1 METNDEASDSK
12 FGTRKWNVF
21 SMINQMHF
29 SVGNSII
36 NNIEFVKSNLCHYND
51 ACILARG
58 DITIIGH
65 QAA

>member
-1 METNDEASDSK
+1 MMK
-12 FGTRKWNVF
+12 
-21 SMINQMHF
+21 QMHF

-36 NNIEFVKSNLCHYND
+36 NNTEFVKSNLCHYND